1 MTKQKKQ
8 VLLLALPILLTLIAF
23 FVVPMV
29 YILMV
34 TMKTDGLKYFLKF
47 FSDPMYLGIL
57 KTTVVVSLKVTV
69 ISLLLGYPT
78 AYFLARTTSKMKNVL
93 MIVIIFP
100 FLVSAVV
107 RAYGWMVI
115 LGGRGLLNQFLL
127 ALGLIQKPL
136 VIMNTS
142 TAVIIGLVHLLIP
155 YMILSITGVIQNID
169 PNIEKAAYS
178 LKASPLRTFFK
189 IILPLS
195 GPGIVS
201 GCILVFTLSMTS
213 YVTPKLLGGTTFRM
227 MSTMVFQE
235 VNINFNWGFASA
247 ISYILLFTILIILLI
262 ATYAT
267 AGVNQRVGGGKR
279 V

>member
-195 GPGIVS
+195 GPGIIS

>member
-34 TMKTDGLKYFLKF
+34 TMKTDGLKYFVKF

-127 ALGLIQKPL
+127 ALGFIQKPL

-195 GPGIVS
+195 GPGIIS

-227 MSTMVFQE
+227 MSAMVFQE

>member
-1 MTKQKKQ
+1 MTKQKEQ

-195 GPGIVS
+195 GPGIIS